1 MALTFSV
8 VKEYLLE
15 NGIRILK
22 VFEFGAKTANVIAPF
37 GDDSAALKDMIAIYG
52 STSNVGESIIIGY
65 INKNQI
71 ATPGEKRIFSLKE
84 DGSLSFAIHL
94 KNDQTCEIGG
104 NADFAVRYNKLETAF
119 NNLKTDM
126 NNFITVFN
134 SHVHISASP
143 GSPNAPTLTSG
154 AASAAD
160 ITPAKIAEIK
170 VP

>member
-1 MALTFSV
+1 MISFSK
-8 VKEYLLE
+8 VKESLIE
-15 NGIRILK
+15 NGSRILK
-22 VFEFGAKTANVIAPF
+22 VVQFGAKTADSVSSF
-37 GDDSAALKDMIAIYG
+37 GDDSHPLNNMVAIYA
-52 STSNVGESIIIGY
+52 STSEVGDNIIIGY

-71 ATPGEKRIFSLKE
+71 AALGEKRIFSLKE